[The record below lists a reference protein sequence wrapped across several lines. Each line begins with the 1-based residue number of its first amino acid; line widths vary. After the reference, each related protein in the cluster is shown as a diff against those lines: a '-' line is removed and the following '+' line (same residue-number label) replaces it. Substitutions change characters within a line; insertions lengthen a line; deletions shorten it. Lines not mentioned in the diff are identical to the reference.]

1 MITNRE
7 IACERLLAETLDEV
21 VASARENGVP
31 EAALADELR
40 ARAAA
45 LEDGD
50 GDGGAGDGYG
60 GREGVVERPDGGSGG
75 ARSRRN
81 PLGSGANE

>member
-45 LEDGD
+45 LEGGD
-50 GDGGAGDGYG
+50 GRGESGYD